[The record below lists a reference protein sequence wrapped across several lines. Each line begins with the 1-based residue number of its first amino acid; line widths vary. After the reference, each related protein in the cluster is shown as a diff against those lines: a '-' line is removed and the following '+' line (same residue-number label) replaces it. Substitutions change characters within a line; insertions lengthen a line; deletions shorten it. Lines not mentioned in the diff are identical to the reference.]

1 MDHQQYKL
9 IAMINFV
16 AYPVENG
23 KMLPSYK
30 FSEKYVGTIEGS
42 IDQCKEFVSE
52 FVSKH
57 NEIVKTRG

>member
-1 MDHQQYKL
+1 
-9 IAMINFV
+9 MINFV